1 MHKAKKE
8 ERRVDQTKA
17 TSTSSDQFVP
27 KKSKKT
33 AGIDKQIVAD
43 GDTWVERKV
52 ILGEGKSD
60 SRSYFISLNTN
71 RRVWDEPPSG
81 ASHVIVIGD
90 RNYPMDK
97 FKPIHLKG
105 ESEL

>member
-1 MHKAKKE
+1 MRKDEKE
-8 ERRVDQTKA
+8 GRRVDHTKG
-17 TSTSSDQFVP
+17 TSTTSDQFVP
-27 KKSKKT
+27 KKSKRT
-33 AGIDKQIVAD
+33 AGIEKQIVAD

-52 ILGEGKSD
+52 ILSEGKSD

-81 ASHVIVIGD
+81 ASNVIVIGD
-90 RNYPMDK
+90 RNYPLDK
-97 FKPIHLKG
+97 FKPIHVKG

>member
-1 MHKAKKE
+1 MHKDDTKGGCVDHAKG
-8 ERRVDQTKA
+8 TSA
-17 TSTSSDQFVP
+17 TSDQFVP
-27 KKSKKT
+27 KKSKRT
-33 AGIDKQIVAD
+33 AGIEKHIVAD

-52 ILGEGKSD
+52 ILSEGKSD
-60 SRSYFISLNTN
+60 SRSYFISVNTN

-81 ASHVIVIGD
+81 ASNVIIIGD
-90 RNYPMDK
+90 KNYPLDK